1 MSGRAKRQPAAPRE
15 DESNWPRGSAASR
28 CWLRASAAEQ
38 EGEGPVLVV
47 GQRVSMVPGNAVDAA
62 GHDEGAGCRA
72 VRREVHEVRGEN
84 AVGCL
89 VVAELVAGHGC
100 EHAPAGTGGC
110 RPTAGCGRTSS
121 RGVPDRDVVQPDVR
135 LRAAKR
141 PEPGQCPTQRLAQF
155 QGSATRAA
163 PVRAAR
169 PAAAAVDCSQLT
181 SWAGRSAPIV
191 AKYIACS
198 RRVVRSRSARSSP
211 RSNATASTA
220 SGWPIDRCSPAPSS

>member
-47 GQRVSMVPGNAVDAA
+47 GQRVGVVPGNAVDAA

-100 EHAPAGTGGC
+100 EHAPVV
-110 RPTAGCGRTSS
+110 RE
-121 RGVPDRDVVQPDVR
+121 GVAPLPVAAEPVAVPMPDRDVVQPDVR

-155 QGSATRAA
+155 RARPLA
-163 PVRAAR
+163 LRQCEQRDQRRHHRLFVVDLVGRQVRADR
-169 PAAAAVDCSQLT
+169 REV
-181 SWAGRSAPIV
+181 
-191 AKYIACS
+191 
-198 RRVVRSRSARSSP
+198 RRVLSQGRA
-211 RSNATASTA
+211 
-220 SGWPIDRCSPAPSS
+220 